1 MNSLS
6 LLENY
11 EQFAAY
17 FMSLAPLED
26 NSKPIDIDEILD
38 LIEEDFS

>member
-1 MNSLS
+1 MNSLE
-6 LLENY
+6 LLNDY
-11 EQFAAY
+11 EQFASY

-38 LIEEDFS
+38 LLEDHD